1 MECPFCAESIK
12 DEAIAC
18 KHCARDLRVARP
30 VMLEI
35 QGLVSELDRLQ
46 NRLDRVNARLAWT
59 RSPVRYAIVRALVYV
74 LAPIL
79 LLVAAHIV
87 ITIIL
92 NVTPLYLRL
101 ASFVIPLPFG
111 ILLYAREKIGLG
123 AFMVGFLTSALA
135 VIGMLTV
142 TGINDNVPILPASWI
157 EWREV
162 MEYMASIALAYV
174 TGNLLGSLI
183 FDVLPKTMSHGGK
196 PNPVAYRIAGLLGQH
211 VGEDQLR
218 RRARTIQDLMRA
230 AGPLVGIAGVH
241 AARVDRL
248 YRGLK
253 GISAG
258 QRRAR
263 PAREPPLT
271 AKRSRSSCAKSGLP

>member
-1 MECPFCAESIK
+1 MECPYCAESIK

-18 KHCARDLRVARP
+18 KHCSRDLRIARP
-30 VMLEI
+30 VLLEI
-35 QGLVSELDRLQ
+35 QGLVAELDRLQ
-46 NRLDRVNARLAWT
+46 NQLDRVNATLARLRA
-59 RSPVRYAIVRALVYV
+59 PVRYAIVRALVYV

-79 LLVAAHIV
+79 LLMAAHIV
-87 ITIIL
+87 ITIVL
-92 NVTPLYLRL
+92 NVTPLYLRM

-123 AFMVGFLTSALA
+123 AFVVGVVTASLA

-142 TGINDNVPILPASWI
+142 TGVNDNVPILPASWI

-174 TGNLLGSLI
+174 TGNLLGLLL

-218 RRARTIQDLMRA
+218 RRARTIQDLMRT
-230 AGPLVGIAGVH
+230 AGPLVGIAASAG
-241 AARVDRL
+241 ASIYA
-248 YRGLK
+248 GLK
-253 GISAG
+253 GIFG
-258 QRRAR
+258 W
-263 PAREPPLT
+263 
-271 AKRSRSSCAKSGLP
+271 

>member
-30 VMLEI
+30 AILEI
-35 QGLVSELDRLQ
+35 QQLVSELDRLQ
-46 NRLDRVNARLAWT
+46 NRLDRVNAKLART
-59 RSPVRYAIVRALVYV
+59 RAPVRYAAIRALVYV
-74 LAPIL
+74 LAPML
-79 LLVAAHIV
+79 LLVAAHIL
-87 ITIIL
+87 ITITL

-101 ASFVIPLPFG
+101 ASVVIPLPFG
-111 ILLYAREKIGLG
+111 LLLYAREKVGLG
-123 AFMVGFLTSALA
+123 AFLVGALTASLA

-162 MEYMASIALAYV
+162 MEYIASIALAYV
-174 TGNLLGSLI
+174 TGNLLGLLI

-196 PNPVAYRIAGLLGQH
+196 PNPVAYRIAGILGQH

-218 RRARTIQDLMRA
+218 RRARTIQDLLRT
-230 AGPLVGIAGVH
+230 AGPLVGIAASAG
-241 AARVDRL
+241 ASIYA
-248 YRGLK
+248 GLK
-253 GISAG
+253 GIFG
-258 QRRAR
+258 W
-263 PAREPPLT
+263 
-271 AKRSRSSCAKSGLP
+271 